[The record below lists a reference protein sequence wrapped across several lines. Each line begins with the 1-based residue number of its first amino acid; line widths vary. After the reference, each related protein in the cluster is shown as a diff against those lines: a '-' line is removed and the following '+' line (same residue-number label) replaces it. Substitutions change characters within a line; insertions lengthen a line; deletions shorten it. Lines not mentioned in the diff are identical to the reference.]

1 MALNLSKI
9 TGIDSNIAATLAFRG
24 WSILA
29 GGILLI
35 IVPIYLS
42 PEEQGYYFTFASIIA
57 TQVFFELGF
66 NYVIVQMIGHESAGL
81 KYSSQG
87 VLSGDKLN
95 LVRVYSLIT
104 MLKKWYLYISMS
116 FFIIVSLSG
125 YYFFSIKGTLPVS
138 EWFFSWALLV
148 FFSALNLFISPFL
161 SVLEGIG
168 LVGKVAK
175 VRLIQSVIGYLGL
188 FLLMFLGFGLNAIPI
203 LSFSTAFVSIYWIF
217 IYHRNLFFH
226 GISNSENAISWKYDI
241 FPFQWRIAVSWL
253 SGYFIFQLFNP
264 VIFSYQGEIEAGK
277 IGLTLTLFTS
287 MLSLSM
293 SWVTAKTPTMAKFV
307 ALNQR
312 AELNSLFKNVVLK
325 SGMANLFVMAIFF
338 MAVQLLAFFN
348 YPLTARIAN
357 VDAIVVLMLVSI
369 ANHAIFCAAAYMRAH
384 KEEPMMLN
392 SVVTGILNAI
402 GIIFFAKWS
411 SFAVLACYATI
422 VILLCLPWT
431 FCTLRRYY
439 H

>member
-9 TGIDSNIAATLAFRG
+9 TGIDFNVAVTLVFRV

-35 IVPIYLS
+35 LVPVYLS
-42 PEEQGYYFTFASIIA
+42 PEEQGYYFTFSSIIA
-57 TQVFFELGF
+57 TQVFFELGL

-81 KYSSQG
+81 KYSSKG
-87 VLSGDKLN
+87 SLSGEQMN
-95 LVRVYSLIT
+95 SARVYNLIS
-104 MLKKWYLYISMS
+104 MLKKWYLYISIS
-116 FFIIVSLSG
+116 FFMLVSFSG
-125 YYFFSIKGTLPVS
+125 YYFFSIKGSLPVS
-138 EWFFSWALLV
+138 EWITSWFSLV

-161 SVLEGIG
+161 SVLEGFG
-168 LVGKVAK
+168 LVGKVAG

-188 FLLMFLGFGLNAIPI
+188 FLLMVMGWGLKAIPI
-203 LSFSTAFVSIYWIF
+203 LSLSTAVVSICWIF
-217 IYHRNLFFH
+217 IYHRKLFFH
-226 GISNSENAISWKYDI
+226 GVERVKNIISWRNDI

-264 VIFSYQGEIEAGK
+264 VIFSYQGEVEAGK

-293 SWVTAKTPTMAKFV
+293 SWVTAKTPVMAKYV
-307 ALNQR
+307 ALNKR
-312 AELNSLFKNVVLK
+312 AELNSLFKSVALK
-325 SGMANLFVMAIFF
+325 SGIANIFIMSIFF
-338 MAVQLLAFFN
+338 MAVQLLRFFDFH
-348 YPLTARIAN
+348 LTTRIAN
-357 VDAIVVLMLVSI
+357 IESIVVLIFVSI

-392 SVVTGILNAI
+392 SIVTGGVNAI
-402 GIIFFAKWS
+402 GIFFFARWGGEAGS
-411 SFAVLACYATI
+411 VSYATI
-422 VILLCLPWT
+422 VIVLCLPWT
-431 FCTLRRYY
+431 FFIFRRYY